1 MGRHR
6 KNVATPRAAL
16 DNLIAEVRDSRQMA
30 ASENSWGAVSSM
42 HRLELDCVKAAWER
56 EEAEAEAKRQ
66 RAEADAAKADPATL
80 VATLREALFALP
92 LPLRERLLAD
102 MSTAGIH

>member
-6 KNVATPRAAL
+6 KNTSAPRAAL
-16 DNLIAEVRDSRQMA
+16 DVKLAEVRASREGA
-30 ASENSWGAVSSM
+30 EASESWGAVSSM
-42 HRLELDCVKAAWER
+42 HRVEFDIIKAAWER

-102 MSTAGIH
+102 MSTAGLH

>member
-1 MGRHR
+1 
-6 KNVATPRAAL
+6 
-16 DNLIAEVRDSRQMA
+16 
-30 ASENSWGAVSSM
+30 M
-42 HRLELDCVKAAWER
+42 HRVEFDIVKAAWER